1 MIKIVNTAVRDISAS
16 YRDEL
21 TVDLSS
27 LYDNVSNIRQSG
39 GFTRPVRLS
48 DFVNND
54 EIVLKTKLDKFIFD
68 NCLSSE
74 DVRNEIDNQFQTL
87 NVQDNV
93 ATRKRD
99 IAYDKMKL
107 NCEDQ
112 LYTTNDLLPKTSALG
127 TVKYLDRVYVP
138 VMYPDLSTMIR
149 NYKPDKSETVDY
161 SSEQTMIQK
170 RVAVASKPEEK
181 DASKTD
187 LTISDK
193 ANILRGMDTNST
205 VYNICIDRYFDEIQK
220 LNPQARVPS
229 STHLMSGTNMEMYV
243 FDAKPMPVGKSGVR
257 HNSVLIEARQRR
269 DVDPNAKYAGAF
281 VSNKAMSGYRS
292 HRVSH
297 WQPVSLYV
305 WNQILDYNDMPKI
318 TKADFHQKQDMGTH
332 LMDKSDSIAFTGN
345 IFVDKSAKQ
354 PDGRFTYLINPKSDK
369 VTKSPYY
376 FDVEHER
383 QLDEERRKQR
393 EQDMIYLEKMQLN
406 HPDL

>member
-1 MIKIVNTAVRDISAS
+1 MIKIVNTAIRDISSS

-48 DFVNND
+48 DFVTND

-74 DVRNEIDNQFQTL
+74 DVRNEIDNQYQNL

-107 NCEDQ
+107 NCADQ
-112 LYTTNDLLPKTSALG
+112 LYTTNDLLPTSSSLG

-149 NYKPDKSETVDY
+149 RYEPDKSEVVDY
-161 SSEQTMIQK
+161 SSEQKMIQK
-170 RVAVASKPEEK
+170 RAAVASKPEEK

-187 LTISDK
+187 VTISDK
-193 ANILRGMDTNST
+193 GNILRGMDTNSA
-205 VYNICIDRYFDEIQK
+205 VYDICIDRYFDEIKK

-229 STHLMSGTNMEMYV
+229 STHLMSGTNMELYV
-243 FDAKPMPVGKSGVR
+243 FDAKPMPVGKSGIR
-257 HNSVLIEARQRR
+257 HNSVLIAARQRR
-269 DVDPNAKYAGAF
+269 DVDPNAKYAGSF
-281 VSNKAMSGYRS
+281 VSNKAMGGYHS
-292 HRVSH
+292 QRVSH
-297 WQPVSLYV
+297 WQPVSLQV
-305 WNQILDYNDMPKI
+305 WNQMLDYNDIPMI
-318 TKADFHQKQDMGTH
+318 SREEFHQKQDGGKH
-332 LMDKSDSIAFTGN
+332 LMRKSDSIAFTGN
-345 IFVDKSAKQ
+345 IFVDKSSKQ

-369 VTKSPYY
+369 IMKSPYY
-376 FDVEHER
+376 FDVKYEHK
-383 QLDEERRKQR
+383 LDEQRRQQR
-393 EQDMIYLEKMQLN
+393 ERDMIYLENMQLN